1 MTNRKPVVD
10 LLEKLNCYL
19 VGDIT
24 SMLHAEPIGD
34 CGGCGYPLLQ
44 TIISG
49 SELCGRLELG
59 YLKKDGGEESFAYFV
74 KEYMPK
80 FYHSLSAL
88 YGVFRNT
95 PAHMFI
101 TSVNIYKGGNKHMI
115 VSNGILEINIIE
127 LTNDF
132 IQAFTKFKTKL
143 LSAEGEELDRYL
155 TNINKLQSKLLGEA
169 KTIVEALNRDPE
181 ILTRSYHNKVF
192 NTNLSS
198 IAASGIVDMYGGL
211 RAPGAST
218 MTEEQAKSLFK
229 DKK

>member
-1 MTNRKPVVD
+1 MSDRKIVVD

-19 VGDIT
+19 IGDIT
-24 SMLHAEPIGD
+24 SMIHVQPIGN

-80 FYHSLSAL
+80 FYHSLSTL

-101 TSVNIYKGGNKHMI
+101 TSVNIFKGGKKHMI
-115 VSNGILEINIIE
+115 VTNGVLEINIVE
-127 LTNDF
+127 LANDF
-132 IQAFTKFKTKL
+132 IGAFTKFRTKL
-143 LSAEGEELDRYL
+143 LSSDGKEIGRYF
-155 TNINKLQSKLLGEA
+155 TNITKLQSKMLGEA
-169 KTIVEALNRDPE
+169 KIIAKELEEDLE
-181 ILTRSYHNKVF
+181 IQKRNYYNKIF
-192 NTNLSS
+192 NDNLQSVASS
-198 IAASGIVDMYGGL
+198 GVVDMYSV
-211 RAPGAST
+211 RASGAST
-218 MTEEQAKSLFK
+218 MTEEQAKSLSK
-229 DKK
+229 DEE